1 MRSAIIPVVFTPD
14 EDYIIPTCVAILSM
28 LVAKRSETRYKF
40 YIVVSNKMDASYF
53 RYLER
58 VKKIKADFEYQI
70 IQIDSSMFEKQ
81 KITTLHLKTSTYYR
95 LVIAEL
101 LKDYDKCMY
110 HDADIL
116 VLRDLQEMFE
126 VDLDGFYVSGIKAYL
141 KHQETEENQKMMK
154 EWGFP
159 SFDNYIVAGNLV
171 LNLLKIREDKLTK
184 RFIQQMQK
192 GYPSEDQD
200 VINLCCYGKIHFSPL
215 KFGMMNRWIYN
226 DVLYTMGKKVYEFKE
241 IEEAKESPAIVHFA
255 GGVAKPWKNLRTA
268 YADKWWEYARQILDE
283 EEYLEW
289 YKSAEIMTRER
300 DWGWLRKEL
309 TRHKTIA
316 IYGCG
321 RCGKYILPIVR
332 KWGCKVLCFIDADIG
347 KQGGEYCGYT
357 VLGIDEAL
365 QQFDTMAIVNSVQKG
380 QDKIQRYLISKG
392 VDSGKI
398 LNFSMKSEIY
408 YMALAPKYYNYEYMD
423 DCIRDFG
430 WKVDL
435 P

>member
-141 KHQETEENQKMMK
+141 KHQET
-154 EWGFP
+154 
-159 SFDNYIVAGNLV
+159 
-171 LNLLKIREDKLTK
+171 
-184 RFIQQMQK
+184 
-192 GYPSEDQD
+192 
-200 VINLCCYGKIHFSPL
+200 
-215 KFGMMNRWIYN
+215 
-226 DVLYTMGKKVYEFKE
+226 
-241 IEEAKESPAIVHFA
+241 
-255 GGVAKPWKNLRTA
+255 
-268 YADKWWEYARQILDE
+268 
-283 EEYLEW
+283 
-289 YKSAEIMTRER
+289 
-300 DWGWLRKEL
+300 
-309 TRHKTIA
+309 
-316 IYGCG
+316 
-321 RCGKYILPIVR
+321 
-332 KWGCKVLCFIDADIG
+332 
-347 KQGGEYCGYT
+347 
-357 VLGIDEAL
+357 
-365 QQFDTMAIVNSVQKG
+365 
-380 QDKIQRYLISKG
+380 
-392 VDSGKI
+392 
-398 LNFSMKSEIY
+398 
-408 YMALAPKYYNYEYMD
+408 
-423 DCIRDFG
+423 
-430 WKVDL
+430 
-435 P
+435 